1 MFSSTIKRRSFLAG
15 VAGVSVAAVA
25 CGTDS
30 DNAGPSAS
38 ATESSAPLPDSIS
51 AVLNKPR
58 YTESGATWSLL
69 VSDIE
74 TGEVFYALNPDDI
87 ALTGSTRKLFS
98 VGMALNTL
106 GVDHRITTPVHRT
119 GAVDQGTLNGDLILF
134 GGGDLTF
141 GGRRIDADTV
151 QFTDFDHNDANN
163 LGTAIP
169 TPQDPLFAI
178 NDLAAQVRAA
188 GITTITGDVIVDDR
202 LFRAYRVPNGNL
214 LITPILLNEN
224 MVDVSA
230 EPTQPGQPAT
240 VDYRPKSS
248 ALTVAGSV
256 ATVPAGTAS
265 AVTLSD
271 NGRIECVGAAGC
283 TGTVGGD
290 IAVDYQAPLTGSE
303 IFVGT
308 FRIEDPAAYARTAF
322 VEALR
327 RNGITMTAP
336 TIGPKPAA
344 RLPATDTYTDEN
356 LVASFVAPPY
366 LQQAQLILKV
376 SLNLG
381 ANLALSLFGLTK
393 GARTIDTALAAERTT
408 LINDFGVN
416 GDQFDFPTNGSG
428 SPDSKASPRALVQ
441 LLTAMSKTDVAEDY
455 LNCLPIM
462 GVNGSLASTGTT
474 LPGKGHVFAK
484 TGTTVEPTEDG
495 EAVNLVAQNLAG
507 YIETK
512 SGRTVA
518 YALMVNNAGRLN
530 DFGPEISSVFEDEG
544 VISSIIYET
553 L

>member
-1 MFSSTIKRRSFLAG
+1 MFSTTIKRRSFLAG

-25 CGTDS
+25 CSTDS
-30 DNAGPSAS
+30 DSAGPSAS
-38 ATESSAPLPDSIS
+38 ASETASPLPDSIN
-51 AVLNKPR
+51 AVLTKPR

-69 VSDIE
+69 VSDVE
-74 TGEVFYALNPDDI
+74 TGEVLYALNPDDI

-106 GVDHRITTPVHRT
+106 GADHRINTPVHRT
-119 GAVDQGTLNGDLILF
+119 GSVEQGTLNGDLILV
-134 GGGDLTF
+134 GNGDLTF

-178 NDLAAQVRAA
+178 NDLAAQVKAA
-188 GITTITGDVIVDDR
+188 GITTISGNVIVDDR
-202 LFRAYRVPNGNL
+202 LFTPYRVPNGNL
-214 LITPILLNEN
+214 LITPILVNEN
-224 MVDVSA
+224 MVDVIVD
-230 EPTQPGQPAT
+230 PTQPGQPAT

-248 ALTVAGSV
+248 ALTVAGAV
-256 ATVPAGTAS
+256 TTVPAGTDS
-265 AVTLSD
+265 TVTLSD
-271 NGRIECVGAAGC
+271 NGRIECVGVAGC

-290 IAVDYQAPLTGSE
+290 IAVDYQAPLTGNE
-303 IFVGT
+303 TFVGT

-322 VEALR
+322 IEALR
-327 RNGITMTAP
+327 RNGITMTAQA
-336 TIGPKPAA
+336 IGPNPAD
-344 RLPATDTYTDEN
+344 RLPAASTYTDGN
-356 LVASFVAPPY
+356 RVAAFVSPPY

-393 GARTIDTALAAERTT
+393 GATTIDTALAAERET
-408 LINDFGVN
+408 LIADFGLDGN
-416 GDQFDFPTNGSG
+416 QFDFPTNGSG

-441 LLTAMSKTDVAEDY
+441 LLTAMSKTDVAADY
-455 LNCLPIM
+455 QACLPVM

-518 YALMVNNAGRLN
+518 YALMVNNAGRLD

>member
-1 MFSSTIKRRSFLAG
+1 MSPGCRSPR
-15 VAGVSVAAVA
+15 SPAAP
-25 CGTDS
+25 TPTP
-30 DNAGPSAS
+30 PSGS
-38 ATESSAPLPDSIS
+38 ATASESAAPIPDRIT
-51 AVLNKPR
+51 AILTKPR
-58 YTESGATWSLL
+58 YTEAGSKWSLL
-69 VSDIE
+69 VSDVA
-74 TGEVFYALNPDDI
+74 TGEVLYSLNPDDI

-119 GAVDQGTLNGDLILF
+119 GTVDQGTLNGNLILV
-134 GGGDLTF
+134 GSGDLTF

-151 QFTDFDHNDANN
+151 QFTDFDHNDANS

-188 GITTITGDVIVDDR
+188 GITSITGDVVVDDR
-202 LFRAYRVPNGNL
+202 LFTPYRVPNGNL

-224 MVDVSA
+224 MVDVSVR
-230 EPTQPGQPAT
+230 PTQAGAPAT

-248 ALTVAGSV
+248 ALTVAGAV
-256 ATVPAGTAS
+256 ATVPAGAES
-265 AVTLSD
+265 AVTLPD
-271 NGRIECVGAAGC
+271 GGRIECIGTAGC

-290 IAVDYQAPLTGSE
+290 IAADYRAPLTQSE
-303 IFVGT
+303 VFVGT
-308 FRIEDPAAYARTAF
+308 FRIEEPASYARTAF

-327 RNGITMTAP
+327 RNGITLTAP
-336 TIGPKPAA
+336 TIAPNPAA
-344 RLPATDTYTDEN
+344 LLPATDSYNDQN
-356 LVASFVAPPY
+356 RVATFVAPPY

-393 GARTIDTALAAERTT
+393 GATTIDTALAAERST
-408 LINDFGVN
+408 LVDDFGVN

-441 LLTAMSKTDVAEDY
+441 LLTAMHKTDVAEDY
-455 LNCLPIM
+455 LKCLPVM
-462 GVNGSLASTGTT
+462 GVNGSLASTGKT

-484 TGTTVEPTEDG
+484 TGTTVEPSADG
-495 EAVNLVAQNLAG
+495 EGVDLIAQNLAG

-518 YALMVNNAGRLN
+518 YALMVNNAGKLV
-530 DFGPEISSVFEDEG
+530 DFGPEISSVFQDEG
-544 VISSIIYET
+544 EVSSIIYET